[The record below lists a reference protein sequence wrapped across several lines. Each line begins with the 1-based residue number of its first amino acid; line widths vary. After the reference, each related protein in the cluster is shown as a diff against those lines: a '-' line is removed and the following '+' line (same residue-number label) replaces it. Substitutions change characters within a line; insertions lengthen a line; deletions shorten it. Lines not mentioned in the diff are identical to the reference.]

1 MKQKDIVEKIR
12 DLGYKVTVF
21 TAHVC
26 NRGGI
31 PDTLISYAG
40 KAIWLEIK
48 INDDELSALQKDFAE
63 EFYMS
68 WCCLHYNSKNK
79 EYKVTPYDYYEI
91 PDMFARGLEDKLNEG
106 VKG

>member
-40 KAIWLEIK
+40 KPIWVEIK
-48 INDDELSALQKDFAE
+48 INDDELSALQKDFGE
-63 EFYMS
+63 EFWAS
-68 WCCLHYNSKNK
+68 WFCLHYDSKK
-79 EYKVTPYDYYEI
+79 KKYSVFTYDAYSISEKLAI
-91 PDMFARGLEDKLNEG
+91 ELKQKLNEG
-106 VKG
+106 VKR